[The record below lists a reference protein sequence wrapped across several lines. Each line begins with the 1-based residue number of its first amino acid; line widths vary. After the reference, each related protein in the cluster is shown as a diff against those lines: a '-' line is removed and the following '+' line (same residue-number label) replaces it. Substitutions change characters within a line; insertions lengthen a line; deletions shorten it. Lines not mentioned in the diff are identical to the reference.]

1 MSVDA
6 ALLKRGESKCELCG
20 SDVDLSAY
28 DVPPITITSLDKS
41 VLVCATCLDQIENP
55 DNMEPNHWRCLN
67 DSMWSQTPAVQVMSW
82 RMLNRLK
89 GLGWPDELLEML
101 YIEDDVKKWA
111 MADMRVVD
119 EPTLD
124 INGVPLA
131 LGDSAIMTKDIF
143 ITGAN
148 FTAKRGAVVKNIALT
163 DNVRQVDGTLN
174 GFRVV
179 LGARFLKKV

>member
-6 ALLKRGESKCELCG
+6 ALLKRGDSKCELCG
-20 SDVDLSAY
+20 SAEDLSAY
-28 DVPPITITSLDKS
+28 DVPPITLRSNDKS
-41 VLVCATCLDQIENP
+41 VLVCSTCLDQIENP
-55 DNMEPNHWRCLN
+55 ENMQPNHWRCLN
-67 DSMWSQTPAVQVMSW
+67 DSMWSQVPAVQVMSW

-89 GLGWPDELLEML
+89 GQGWPDELLEML

-111 MADMRVVD
+111 MADTPVVD
-119 EPTLD
+119 EPTVD
-124 INGVPLA
+124 INGVPLLA
-131 LGDSAIMTKDIF
+131 GDSAIMTKDIF

-163 DNVRQVDGTLN
+163 DNVRQVDANLN
-174 GFRVV
+174 GFRLV